1 MEHWIVMPTPPAIT
15 HQSPTCLFLATG
27 RVRVLGNNR
36 CYRVF
41 WKPLQRKRH
50 QFVVANNRETLEP
63 HFTVFFVAHKKGS
76 QLTFAPKDLS
86 TVKLQQVRRVWKL
99 MVQLLHLLHQ
109 RIVSLSMVET
119 FGCKMG
125 VIELM
130 SRCQRTAKQS
140 HVAIYVICFMA
151 FQWKCAW
158 CRINVKCHIHKGVP
172 SWFCLHFTRH
182 IEPSN
187 RETPSISW
195 LMRWWKTQSIFREV
209 KQGKTRVPWLQQG

>member
-1 MEHWIVMPTPPAIT
+1 MEHWIFMPTPPAIT

-41 WKPLQRKRH
+41 LEA
-50 QFVVANNRETLEP
+50 VAKKTTSVCCGKQSRDLRNTF
-63 HFTVFFVAHKKGS
+63 HCFFVAHNKGS
-76 QLTFAPKDLS
+76 QLTFAPKDLR

-109 RIVSLSMVET
+109 RIVSPSMVET

-125 VIELM
+125 FIEVM
-130 SRCQRTAKQS
+130 SRCHRTAKQS
-140 HVAIYVICFMA
+140 HVAIYVSWRFNENALDAGLM
-151 FQWKCAW
+151 W
-158 CRINVKCHIHKGVP
+158 NVSTRGVP

-182 IEPSN
+182 FEASN
-187 RETPSISW
+187 RETHSRSW

-209 KQGKTRVPWLQQG
+209 KQGKTRVLWLQPG